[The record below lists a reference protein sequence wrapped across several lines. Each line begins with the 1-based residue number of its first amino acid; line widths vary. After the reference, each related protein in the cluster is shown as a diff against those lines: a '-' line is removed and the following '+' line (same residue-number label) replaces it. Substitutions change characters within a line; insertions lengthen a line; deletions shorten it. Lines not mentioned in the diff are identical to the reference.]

1 MSTFTFVPRHPPRRT
16 KVKRSYACAGK
27 DDHFPTLQE
36 GKAQKEGII
45 TSTQR
50 NGTLSGKLY
59 KAIQRERNARR
70 KEKKSQRLAADE
82 IESNKNKGYDTVEG
96 VGASHSC
103 EIGGGARGVG
113 GGGRGGGSKGGLRV
127 RTPPPP
133 TASAGP
139 SLVRRGT

>member
-27 DDHFPTLQE
+27 DDHFPTPQE

-96 VGASHSC
+96 VGHNMKVLLVTFIVAVVCFCQGKSPS
-103 EIGGGARGVG
+103 
-113 GGGRGGGSKGGLRV
+113 S
-127 RTPPPP
+127 PPPSS
-133 TASAGP
+133 TRV
-139 SLVRRGT
+139 LRLTD